1 MREELG
7 IRLEIFDGQA
17 IATLLADEEHFW
29 IAQRFLGVPAAMAVP
44 SSTSPEWYAAAR
56 GRWVD
61 RAHPPSTYG
70 DLDDVTRAARHVV
83 LDDGPIVDLELWL
96 GTLRRS
102 SVADGDHLQRSA
114 FYQLAL
120 LSLRG
125 TESLHG
131 LEDELSRYFDKAADL
146 TGTGELEDAEVLLTM
161 VAVAARVG
169 QATIEPQ
176 TIDEW
181 RERLGAHIASEVDE
195 ATTPGRRCELLFVF
209 GGMCLVAPGEG
220 MPYAPEA
227 LDAALNAW
235 SELVSI
241 VDEVPFFPLI
251 RLSNV
256 MSVLTPALFDRPTYS
271 TLIDELDV
279 RVEARSGRSRIA
291 EVQRDRAVQLFHA
304 GRPDDALD
312 EFHRVRVG
320 WFAAD
325 TIRGSLLAMATMIN
339 CYEQLGLHMAAKY
352 HALGGAGTALSRSDD
367 DVADIAGRVLFGAAY
382 GEFVR
387 GNWLSATELADAAIF
402 FYDELNVAPWD
413 EEDEMRDFSIQVLAH
428 SYGFAVAFAPEVAA
442 TLERSLTING
452 WIEQFPAPGPWAGRS
467 EEEAT
472 ENFVEQIGAVPF
484 GDAGIDRVVA
494 WSALGIEWRVS
505 FANEYETT
513 MAAERL
519 IASLQMP
526 TNTLRARSDI
536 RTERLLHLLSLP
548 LAGEPKPSTSTLMPC
563 RCRRERAS
571 TITSRS

>member
-1 MREELG
+1 
-7 IRLEIFDGQA
+7 
-17 IATLLADEEHFW
+17 
-29 IAQRFLGVPAAMAVP
+29 
-44 SSTSPEWYAAAR
+44 
-56 GRWVD
+56 
-61 RAHPPSTYG
+61 
-70 DLDDVTRAARHVV
+70 
-83 LDDGPIVDLELWL
+83 
-96 GTLRRS
+96 
-102 SVADGDHLQRSA
+102 
-114 FYQLAL
+114 
-120 LSLRG
+120 
-125 TESLHG
+125 
-131 LEDELSRYFDKAADL
+131 
-146 TGTGELEDAEVLLTM
+146 
-161 VAVAARVG
+161 
-169 QATIEPQ
+169 
-176 TIDEW
+176 
-181 RERLGAHIASEVDE
+181 
-195 ATTPGRRCELLFVF
+195 
-209 GGMCLVAPGEG
+209 
-220 MPYAPEA
+220 
-227 LDAALNAW
+227 
-235 SELVSI
+235 
-241 VDEVPFFPLI
+241 
-251 RLSNV
+251 
-256 MSVLTPALFDRPTYS
+256 
-271 TLIDELDV
+271 
-279 RVEARSGRSRIA
+279 
-291 EVQRDRAVQLFHA
+291 
-304 GRPDDALD
+304 
-312 EFHRVRVG
+312 
-320 WFAAD
+320 
-325 TIRGSLLAMATMIN
+325 MATMIN